1 MKNDL
6 SFVPLRSGRGRYA
19 FTLVEMLVVMGVMSV
34 LAMVT
39 SGAITSAR
47 EAAAQSKCASNL
59 RMMATAAIAYADE
72 HHGEFPW
79 GARNANGESVCWDFI
94 TAKDGTVRPGE
105 MWSGYGLNS
114 VMQCPSYLDGNSNWK
129 NNPYTGYNYN
139 CSFIGKVQGDSGKRK
154 TPARL
159 SQIQSPA
166 RTALFGDG
174 QYSGGANK
182 FMRAPKRDVA
192 HDGSNKSLRL
202 AGTQGFRHRGKTNMA
217 FCDGHVEALVQPY
230 DYGGKEGF
238 SAPDCGFISAD
249 NALYSL
255 EK

>member
-1 MKNDL
+1 MK
-6 SFVPLRSGRGRYA
+6 SGIPSVSPRSGGGRHA
-19 FTLVEMLVVMGVMSV
+19 FTLVEMLVVMGVVSL
-34 LAMVT
+34 LAVVT
-39 SGAITSAR
+39 SGAISAAR

-79 GARNANGESVCWDFI
+79 GSRNANGEYACWDFV
-94 TAKDGTVRPGE
+94 TSKDGTVLPGE
-105 MWSGYGLNS
+105 MWSGYGISS
-114 VMQCPSYLDGNSNWK
+114 VMQCPAYLGGNANWK

-139 CSFIGKVQGDSGKRK
+139 CSYIGKVEGDSGKRK

-159 SQIQSPA
+159 PQIQAPA

-174 QYSGGANK
+174 QYGGGANK
-182 FMRAPKRDVA
+182 FMRAPKRDTDY
-192 HDGSNKSLRL
+192 DGSSKSIRL

-217 FCDGHVEALVQPY
+217 FCDGHVEALSQPY
-230 DYGGKEGF
+230 QYGGNEGF
-238 SAPDCGFISAD
+238 TAPDCGFVSAD
-249 NALYSL
+249 NELYSL

>member
-1 MKNDL
+1 MKKNL
-6 SFVPLRSGRGRYA
+6 PSVPPHHGGGCYA
-19 FTLVEMLVVMGVMSV
+19 FTLVEMLVVMGMMSV
-34 LAMVT
+34 LAMLT
-39 SGAITSAR
+39 TGAISAAR
-47 EAAAQSKCASNL
+47 EATNQSKCASNL

-79 GARNANGESVCWDFI
+79 GSRHANGESACWDFI
-94 TAKDGTVRPGE
+94 TSKEGTVRPGE
-105 MWSGYGLNS
+105 MWNGYGINS
-114 VMQCPSYLDGNSNWK
+114 VMQCPSYLGGNANWK

-139 CSFIGKVQGDSGKRK
+139 CSFIGKVYGDSGKRK

-159 SQIQSPA
+159 SQIQEPS

-182 FMRAPKRDVA
+182 FMRAPKRDVDY
-192 HDGSNKSLRL
+192 DGSNKSLRL

-217 FCDGHVEALVQPY
+217 FCDGHVEVLVKPY
-230 DYGGKEGF
+230 EYGGKEGF
-238 SAPDCGFISAD
+238 SAPDCGFVSAD
-249 NALYSL
+249 NELYSL